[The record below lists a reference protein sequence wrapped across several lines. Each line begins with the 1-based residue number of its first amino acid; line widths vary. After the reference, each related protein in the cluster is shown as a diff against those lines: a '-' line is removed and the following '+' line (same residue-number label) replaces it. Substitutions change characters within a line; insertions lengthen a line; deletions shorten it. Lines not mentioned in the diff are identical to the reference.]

1 MRFKIPK
8 IVQKLSLNIK
18 KFNCERHVYDYN
30 LADTP
35 NHCSKKEC
43 SFSFRKRK
51 LFKLKIPLYAAPVTS
66 KRSSSDGTIVGINY
80 SYSTAFD
87 IPKSNLTDRKLSWPR
102 VETSSCCSQTT
113 VHPVSAKESQEYF
126 FFAAPNCSK
135 RLPSGGEKSWA
146 SITSWVAEQANVAEF
161 ISHVPLYEG
170 DKNYMDS

>member
-8 IVQKLSLNIK
+8 IVQKLSLNIQ

-35 NHCSKKEC
+35 NHSSKKEC

-66 KRSSSDGTIVGINY
+66 KRSSSDGTIVDINY

-126 FFAAPNCSK
+126 FCGLLIVKKDYQAVGKKARPLLRHGLLSK
-135 RLPSGGEKSWA
+135 T
-146 SITSWVAEQANVAEF
+146 IVAEF

-170 DKNYMDS
+170 DKN

>member
-8 IVQKLSLNIK
+8 IVQKLSLNIQ

-35 NHCSKKEC
+35 NHSSKKEC

-126 FFAAPNCSK
+126 FWAAPNCSK
-135 RLPSGGEKSWA
+135 RLPSGWEKSWA
-146 SITSWVAEQANVAEF
+146 SITSWVAEKDNCRRVYFACA
-161 ISHVPLYEG
+161 SLWRR
-170 DKNYMDS
+170 

>member
-1 MRFKIPK
+1 MRFTIPK
-8 IVQKLSLNIK
+8 IVQKLSLNIQ

-66 KRSSSDGTIVGINY
+66 NRSSSDGTIVGINY

-87 IPKSNLTDRKLSWPR
+87 IPKSNLTDRKLS
-102 VETSSCCSQTT
+102 
-113 VHPVSAKESQEYF
+113 
-126 FFAAPNCSK
+126 
-135 RLPSGGEKSWA
+135 
-146 SITSWVAEQANVAEF
+146 
-161 ISHVPLYEG
+161 
-170 DKNYMDS
+170 